1 MPTPTRYALSVL
13 CEDKVGLVAKLT
25 HAISALGG
33 NIEVLHQGV
42 LQGYFVFML
51 LVTFDRGPAADQVR
65 QALESAGSAGQ
76 FVVSILPR
84 GAQAVV
90 PPATG
95 SSFILTLTGPDAPG
109 LLERTTA
116 YIADHHI
123 NIEGLTGE
131 THDGQCMITARLTIP
146 PSVDIRAARLEGA
159 HQVGG
164 LRGNVQAGRNAHAV
178 QGAFFGKALADQAQ
192 DRHFAFGPI
201 DLAAPPFG
209 LF

>member
-1 MPTPTRYALSVL
+1 MPAPARYALSVL

-25 HAISALGG
+25 HAVSALGG

-42 LQGYFVFML
+42 LQGYFVFMM
-51 LVTFDRGPAADQVR
+51 LVTFDRGPTADQVR
-65 QALESAGSAGQ
+65 QALESAGAEGQ

-84 GAQAVV
+84 RAQAVA

-109 LLERTTA
+109 LFERTTA

-131 THDGQCMITARLTIP
+131 THDGLCMITARLTIP
-146 PSVDIRAARLEGA
+146 PTVDIRAARL
-159 HQVGG
+159 
-164 LRGNVQAGRNAHAV
+164 
-178 QGAFFGKALADQAQ
+178 
-192 DRHFAFGPI
+192 
-201 DLAAPPFG
+201 DLAEVLQPQPIKVSLVHEDIFAATSHIEMPEG
-209 LF
+209 SGGSSSSRA